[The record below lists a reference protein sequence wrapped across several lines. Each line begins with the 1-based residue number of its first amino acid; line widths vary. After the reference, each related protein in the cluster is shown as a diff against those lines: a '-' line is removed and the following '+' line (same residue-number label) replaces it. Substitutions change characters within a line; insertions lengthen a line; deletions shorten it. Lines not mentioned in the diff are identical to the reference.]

1 MHIRKGGDWFAV
13 VCGGENYYCDFLM
26 VFENDMDETEIGV
39 WSIDL
44 VSEKVKCAED
54 FQFAG
59 ERWAADQIG
68 RNL

>member
-1 MHIRKGGDWFAV
+1 
-13 VCGGENYYCDFLM
+13 
-26 VFENDMDETEIGV
+26 MDETEIGV